1 VVPWL
6 VITGN
11 MVLMDYFGYVI
22 IVRKDIKPVKCDC
35 GRMVNNYLDTN
46 IHKKYLNLNLK
57 NNNE

>member
-1 VVPWL
+1 
-6 VITGN
+6 

-57 NNNE
+57 NNNEWQQKYL